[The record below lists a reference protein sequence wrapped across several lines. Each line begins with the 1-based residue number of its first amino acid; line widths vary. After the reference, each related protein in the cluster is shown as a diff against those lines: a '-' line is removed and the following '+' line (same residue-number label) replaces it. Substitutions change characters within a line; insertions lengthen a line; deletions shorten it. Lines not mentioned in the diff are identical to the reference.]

1 MKRKRL
7 ALLLAIA
14 MTVTSLD
21 STALVASGADF
32 SSEPT
37 VSEEISEENAESVQA
52 EAEDEENVEIS
63 DGDSTDTAFSV
74 QEDETQGTSDELE
87 VTDEE
92 DTSGDTV
99 FGDGSEADSAGTD
112 SETESD
118 SIVPSEELIEEIPG
132 DGSYGKTF
140 DEDNSEFWF
149 KFTPEELGTYIISSV
164 SSGLDPKVYLFD
176 NREITSKNDYIA
188 ENDDGHVNP
197 DNESDF
203 YLSYNLTAGNTYY
216 FCVEECNNNSGAI
229 QIDFKKQPSIAAIS
243 VTSTKDTVV
252 AGFDS
257 FSSIYENC
265 EIQISYTDGTEKF
278 YNYSDGWYGGT
289 LTDSYGNNISPVWKK
304 DDNKVSF
311 EENKDSQYFAEGDYT
326 LQFETGSEEDGTLTS
341 SDPVAIHA
349 VAPEESERYCGEIT
363 EGMNEE
369 LMVKTLENIEAGAVY
384 PIVYSDDATIPA
396 IQKIYGIDDAAG

>member
-99 FGDGSEADSAGTD
+99 FGDGSETDSAE
-112 SETESD
+112 SETTNE
-118 SIVPSEELIEEIPG
+118 SIVPSEELIEELSV

-140 DEDNSEFWF
+140 DEENSEFWF
-149 KFTPEELGTYIISSV
+149 KFTSEESGTYIISSV
-164 SSGLDPKVYLFD
+164 SSGIDPKVYLFD

-203 YLSYNLTAGNTYY
+203 CLSYNLTAGHTYY
-216 FCVEECNNNSGAI
+216 FCVEELNNNSGDI
-229 QIDFKKQPSIAAIS
+229 QIDFKKQPSIAL
-243 VTSTKDTVV
+243 
-252 AGFDS
+252 F
-257 FSSIYENC
+257 
-265 EIQISYTDGTEKF
+265 
-278 YNYSDGWYGGT
+278 
-289 LTDSYGNNISPVWKK
+289 L
-304 DDNKVSF
+304 
-311 EENKDSQYFAEGDYT
+311 
-326 LQFETGSEEDGTLTS
+326 
-341 SDPVAIHA
+341 
-349 VAPEESERYCGEIT
+349 
-363 EGMNEE
+363 
-369 LMVKTLENIEAGAVY
+369 
-384 PIVYSDDATIPA
+384 
-396 IQKIYGIDDAAG
+396 

>member
-99 FGDGSEADSAGTD
+99 FVDSAGTD

-197 DNESDF
+197 D
-203 YLSYNLTAGNTYY
+203 
-216 FCVEECNNNSGAI
+216 
-229 QIDFKKQPSIAAIS
+229 P
-243 VTSTKDTVV
+243 
-252 AGFDS
+252 
-257 FSSIYENC
+257 
-265 EIQISYTDGTEKF
+265 
-278 YNYSDGWYGGT
+278 
-289 LTDSYGNNISPVWKK
+289 
-304 DDNKVSF
+304 
-311 EENKDSQYFAEGDYT
+311 
-326 LQFETGSEEDGTLTS
+326 
-341 SDPVAIHA
+341 
-349 VAPEESERYCGEIT
+349 ESEF
-363 EGMNEE
+363 
-369 LMVKTLENIEAGAVY
+369 
-384 PIVYSDDATIPA
+384 
-396 IQKIYGIDDAAG
+396 